1 MDLSRVRQYL
11 ELWPESILRLLRVES
26 SVSNVHFNDEVG
38 GVLFV
43 IGSLGDNTFIC
54 KTILVILWCLC
65 FVQ

>member
-1 MDLSRVRQYL
+1 MPRQDSVARRVAGFTPRFSAFGF
-11 ELWPESILRLLRVES
+11 ECT
-26 SVSNVHFNDEVG
+26 FDDEVG